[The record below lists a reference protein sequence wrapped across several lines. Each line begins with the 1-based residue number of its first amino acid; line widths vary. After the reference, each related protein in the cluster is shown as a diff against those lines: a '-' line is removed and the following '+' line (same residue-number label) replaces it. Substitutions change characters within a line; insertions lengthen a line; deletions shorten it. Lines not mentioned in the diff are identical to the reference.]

1 MKDKIIMLRGMH
13 EMVRHLNNEEYYMK
27 WILIVPDEPQ
37 DDDFEFIANDEELF
51 PAVLNLFTRIISRA
65 LSSNESLIIDN
76 KVYSV

>member
-1 MKDKIIMLRGMH
+1 MKDKVIMLRGMH

-51 PAVLNLFTRIISRA
+51 PAVLNLFTRIISHA
-65 LSSNESLIIDN
+65 LSNNESLIIDN
-76 KVYSV
+76 KLYSV